1 MHNAHWNNV
10 TQFCCVNTYGTKD
23 NLEKVF
29 PAFLVT
35 YIKSTSKF
43 VKKLLEFIPIFLLD
57 VKAESY

>member
-1 MHNAHWNNV
+1 MLIETTLHNFAVSTPMGQKTTWKK
-10 TQFCCVNTYGTKD
+10 F
-23 NLEKVF
+23 F